1 MITFVSLKNHLL
13 EPVDNSPLIVFRRI
27 FGILITLESW
37 GAIATGWV
45 REVLIKPEFTFTFIG
60 FEWLQPLPG
69 SGMYYY
75 YGVMGVLGLMVAFGF
90 YYRFA
95 IISFV
100 ILWTAVYLM
109 QKTAYNNHYYLLI
122 ILSWMMVIVPAN
134 TYRAY
139 DSKYKRVK
147 SQFSCPRWAIL
158 IFILQTGIVYIF
170 AAIAKIYPD
179 WLNGLPVSIWFDAKS
194 NMPVIGQLLKQE
206 WFRWFVVFGG
216 LGFDLLIFPA
226 LLWSRSRPFA
236 FVASI
241 FFHLFNS
248 IVFQV
253 GIFPYMALALS
264 IFFFKPESIRNLF
277 FKRRL
282 LLGELPKDNHTWKP
296 LLMLVLGLF
305 FTIQLMLPLRHWFYP
320 GNVQW
325 TEEGHRMAW
334 RMMLRVKQGKIFYVI
349 KDNDSG
355 QQWRE
360 ETRSHL
366 TFRQAAKVAT
376 TPDMAWQYAQF
387 LEKIYHKKGHDDVSV
402 YCHSKVSLNGRDYYP
417 LINPDVDL
425 ANTEWRRFS
434 HSSWIMPLIE

>member
-1 MITFVSLKNHLL
+1 MITFVSLKTHLL

-37 GAIATGWV
+37 GAIGTGWV
-45 REVLIKPEFTFTFIG
+45 NQILIKPEFTFTFIG
-60 FEWLQPLPG
+60 FEWLQPLSG
-69 SGMYYY
+69 NGMYYY

-95 IISFV
+95 IISFA

-122 ILSWMMVIVPAN
+122 ILSWMMAIVPAN

-158 IFILQTGIVYIF
+158 IFIVQTGMVYIF

-179 WLNGLPVSIWFDAKS
+179 WLNGMPISIWFDAKS
-194 NMPVIGQLLKQE
+194 NLPVIGKLLTQE
-206 WFRWFVVFGG
+206 WFRWFVVYAG

-264 IFFFKPESIRNLF
+264 IFFFKPESIRKAF

-282 LLGELPKDNHTWKP
+282 LLEELPKENHTWKP
-296 LLMLVLGLF
+296 FLMFALGLF
-305 FTIQLMLPLRHWFYP
+305 FTIQLILPLRHWLYP
-320 GNVQW
+320 GNVHW

-349 KDNDSG
+349 KDNASG
-355 QQWRE
+355 KQWRE
-360 ETRSHL
+360 EPRAHL
-366 TFRQAAKVAT
+366 TLKQSAKVAT

-387 LEKIYHKKGHDDVSV
+387 LEKKYHKKGHDDVSV

-417 LINPDVDL
+417 LINSDVDL
-425 ANTEWRRFS
+425 AKKEWNRFS
-434 HSSWIMPLIE
+434 HSNWIMPLIE